1 MRTKKCRGFAL
12 TWNCFADKPVL
23 LAIVA
28 AYRAVVPRWTCASRP
43 CVLRAS
49 CVNRSFS
56 VAGVFV
62 KRSGAPPPLVTI
74 TTRRPLVGTPRA
86 LFLPLPAML
95 EGTRG
100 ESQMLAA
107 RCVTS
112 RGTRQTNKKIGA
124 NEIEAPRKVSR
135 ARSVDR
141 RVFFGSRDSRTVVR
155 PSFPRTRETRAD
167 RSNDLPADLAISRP
181 KAIQLFTKIDSLGFG
196 RGASARCAS
205 RH

>member
-56 VAGVFV
+56 VVGVFV
-62 KRSGAPPPLVTI
+62 KPLGAPPLVTT
-74 TTRRPLVGTPRA
+74 TTRRPLVGVPRA

-95 EGTRG
+95 EGMRIT
-100 ESQMLAA
+100 A
-107 RCVTS
+107 RSCVS
-112 RGTRQTNKKIGA
+112 RGRGRVNK
-124 NEIEAPRKVSR
+124 RKVLAPAKKSCR
-135 ARSVDR
+135 RISTCLAWHTGARFGE
-141 RVFFGSRDSRTVVR
+141 RVVERKDSRTEV
-155 PSFPRTRETRAD
+155 
-167 RSNDLPADLAISRP
+167 
-181 KAIQLFTKIDSLGFG
+181 
-196 RGASARCAS
+196 
-205 RH
+205 

>member
-1 MRTKKCRGFAL
+1 
-12 TWNCFADKPVL
+12 
-23 LAIVA
+23 
-28 AYRAVVPRWTCASRP
+28 
-43 CVLRAS
+43 
-49 CVNRSFS
+49 
-56 VAGVFV
+56 
-62 KRSGAPPPLVTI
+62 LVTI

-100 ESQMLAA
+100 ESRCSRLGVSRAA
-107 RCVTS
+107 GRV
-112 RGTRQTNKKIGA
+112 RQTKKL
-124 NEIEAPRKVSR
+124 APTKSKRHRKVSR